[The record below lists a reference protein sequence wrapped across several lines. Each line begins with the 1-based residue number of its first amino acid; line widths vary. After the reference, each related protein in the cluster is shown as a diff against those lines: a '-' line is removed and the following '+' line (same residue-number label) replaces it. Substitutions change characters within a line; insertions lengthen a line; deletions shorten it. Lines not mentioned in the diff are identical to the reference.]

1 MSEDQSYDQV
11 EQLDVLSLDSSRAAY
26 AGSGSGSSSSSSQVD
41 EIPRQPR
48 YKRWVRLAI
57 TAVQVVLFLEAAS
70 IVAGPLVPRRHET
83 ATEEDS
89 SKDDFDPADI
99 LMGYLTGRKGLSAV
113 RLLSNKQLQEAV
125 DNLVTEDY
133 EELDVKD
140 KGKEIR
146 QMIAE
151 IIEMREQQ
159 AKEGN
164 SGKASSNRAP
174 GRVGLGK
181 LGPLRYRSSRK
192 HSAATAGAQAP
203 QPARAAT
210 TVGASPPDQAA
221 VGAAAA
227 AAGGTLQEASSQNQQ
242 AAAAAANDGAD
253 ATR

>member
-1 MSEDQSYDQV
+1 MIM
-11 EQLDVLSLDSSRAAY
+11 RAGQAKY
-26 AGSGSGSSSSSSQVD
+26 YLEVD
-41 EIPRQPR
+41 
-48 YKRWVRLAI
+48 A
-57 TAVQVVLFLEAAS
+57 AVTIYNGCALQVVLCPCSTLCALF
-70 IVAGPLVPRRHET
+70 ET
-83 ATEEDS
+83 ANIANTQQCVS
-89 SKDDFDPADI
+89 HH
-99 LMGYLTGRKGLSAV
+99 TWQ
-113 RLLSNKQLQEAV
+113 LLLR
-125 DNLVTEDY
+125 
-133 EELDVKD
+133 
-140 KGKEIR
+140 R
-146 QMIAE
+146 Q
-151 IIEMREQQ
+151 MREQQ